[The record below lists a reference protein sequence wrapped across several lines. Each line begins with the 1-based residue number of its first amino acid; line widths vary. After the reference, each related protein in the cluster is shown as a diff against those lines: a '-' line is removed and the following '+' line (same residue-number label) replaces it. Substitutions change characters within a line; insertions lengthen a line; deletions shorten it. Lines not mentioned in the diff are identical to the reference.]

1 MLVKRE
7 NGAGE
12 MSHHVKVPSPF
23 VTKQR
28 EEWKMLTSIL
38 VIQRYTKEP
47 GGIKVAI
54 SLT

>member
-1 MLVKRE
+1 MLIKRGK
-7 NGAGE
+7 GAGE

-38 VIQRYTKEP
+38 EIQRYTKEP
-47 GGIKVAI
+47 SGIKVAI